1 MPTGD
6 ARARARTRA
15 PGPMDN
21 DSTAPTQIMPTG
33 VGLMARFSPRARA
46 LMVLAAAGLV
56 AIVSAAWLWS
66 SSPSYSV
73 LFTNLSD
80 RDGGAVIAQLSQ
92 MNVPYRNADG
102 GTILVPADKVH
113 EARLKLASQGLP
125 KGSIVG
131 FELLESQKFGLTQF
145 QEQLNYQRAL
155 EGELARS
162 IQSLAP
168 VAGARV
174 HLALP
179 KNSGF
184 LRDHQPPTASVL
196 VQLHPGKTL
205 DRGQVA
211 GIVHLVAS
219 SVSELTTKNVSV
231 VDQHGTLL
239 ASQSEGQGS
248 LDGEQLDYVSQIE
261 TSTIKRIEDILEPI
275 VGRANVRAQVT
286 ADVDFSNV
294 EQMDESYRPNQ
305 GVEKSA
311 IRSQQSNENS
321 QTGSSGAQGVPGALS
336 NQPPVPATAPIN
348 GQAAG
353 AAPAAPPAPGSST
366 HREQVTNFEVDKN
379 VRHTKTASGE
389 IRRLSAAVVINNKPA
404 AAPAAAAATTATPGG
419 STAAAA
425 AATPWSQKEMDNI
438 QALVREAMGFSEKR
452 GDSLNV
458 VNVAFSQLEMPPAEP
473 TPVWQQPEAVAL
485 GKEVGKAV
493 LFLMLTLIVV
503 FGVVR
508 PALKAISSQ
517 TVIAPEAP
525 APAVEAAASARP
537 AIPSSQLDQMR
548 QIARS
553 DPATVA
559 NVVKAWVG
567 EPKN

>member
-1 MPTGD
+1 M
-6 ARARARTRA
+6 
-15 PGPMDN
+15 
-21 DSTAPTQIMPTG
+21 
-33 VGLMARFSPRARA
+33 GLLARFSPRARA
-46 LMVLAAAGLV
+46 LMVLGAAGLI

-66 SSPSYSV
+66 SSPNYSV

-102 GTILVPADKVH
+102 GTILVPAEKVH

-131 FELLESQKFGLTQF
+131 FEILESQKFGLTQF
-145 QEQLNYQRAL
+145 QEQLNYQRGL

-168 VAGARV
+168 VASARV

-184 LRDHQPPTASVL
+184 LRDHQAPTASVL
-196 VQLHPGKTL
+196 LQLHPGKAL
-205 DRGQVA
+205 DRAQVA

-219 SVSELTTKNVSV
+219 SVPELTTKNVSV

-239 ASQSEGQGS
+239 ASQSDNQTG

-261 TSTIKRIEDILEPI
+261 ASTIKRIEDILEPI

-294 EQMDESYRPNQ
+294 EQMDESYKPNQ
-305 GVEKSA
+305 GSDKAA
-311 IRSQQSNENS
+311 IRSQSSTENS
-321 QTGSSGAQGVPGALS
+321 QAGSAGPQGVPGALS

-348 GQAAG
+348 GQPASAPGGAAAG
-353 AAPAAPPAPGSST
+353 QGPGSSV
-366 HREQVTNFEVDKN
+366 HREQMTNFEVDKN
-379 VRHTKTASGE
+379 VRHTKVGSGE
-389 IRRLSAAVVINNKPA
+389 IRRLTAAVVINNKPA
-404 AAPAAAAATTATPGG
+404 AAPPPASAPDGASAGKPAPAPAPT
-419 STAAAA
+419 S
-425 AATPWSQKEMDNI
+425 TPWSQQEMENF
-438 QALVREAMGFSEKR
+438 QALVRQAMGFNDKR

-458 VNVAFSQLEMPPAEP
+458 VNVPFSQLELPPIEP
-473 TPVWQQPEAVAL
+473 TPVWQQPQAIAL
-485 GKEVGKAV
+485 GNEIGKAL

-517 TVIAPEAP
+517 PV
-525 APAVEAAASARP
+525 VVASQASLP
-537 AIPSSQLDQMR
+537 AIEATPAQRVDAPGTQLDQMR
-548 QIARS
+548 QIARA

-567 EPKN
+567 DAKT

>member
-1 MPTGD
+1 
-6 ARARARTRA
+6 
-15 PGPMDN
+15 MDN
-21 DSTAPTQIMPTG
+21 PSIVPTYSRPAGI
-33 VGLMARFSPRARA
+33 GLLDRFSPRARA
-46 LMVLAAAGLV
+46 LMVLSTAFIA

-131 FELLESQKFGLTQF
+131 FEILESQKFGLTQF
-145 QEQLNYQRAL
+145 QEQLNYQRGL

-168 VAGARV
+168 VASARV

-184 LRDHQPPTASVL
+184 LRDHQAPTASVL
-196 VQLHPGKTL
+196 LQLHPGKTL
-205 DRGQVA
+205 DRAQVA

-219 SVSELTTKNVSV
+219 SVPELTTKNVSV

-261 TSTIKRIEDILEPI
+261 SATIKRIEDILEPI

-294 EQMDESYRPNQ
+294 EQMDESYKPNQ
-305 GVEKSA
+305 AGEKAA
-311 IRSQQSNENS
+311 IRSQSSTENS
-321 QTGSSGAQGVPGALS
+321 QPGGAGSQGVPGALS
-336 NQPPVPATAPIN
+336 NQPPVPPTAPIN
-348 GQAAG
+348 GQ
-353 AAPAAPPAPGSST
+353 PGSTGQAASAAQGASGANV

-379 VRHTKTASGE
+379 VRHTKAASGE
-389 IRRLSAAVVINNKPA
+389 IRRLTAAVVINNKPGSAPAPDGAAGGKPAEASSAVKVA
-404 AAPAAAAATTATPGG
+404 AA
-419 STAAAA
+419 SV
-425 AATPWSQKEMDNI
+425 PWSQKEMDNI
-438 QALVREAMGFSEKR
+438 QALVREAMGFNEKR

-458 VNVAFSQLEMPPAEP
+458 VNVPFSQLELPPPEA
-473 TPVWQQPEAVAL
+473 TPVWQQPEAIAL

-517 TVIAPEAP
+517 PVVVSPDAQS
-525 APAVEAAASARP
+525 AAIESSASRRAEL
-537 AIPSSQLDQMR
+537 PSSQLDQVR

-567 EPKN
+567 DAKT

>member
-1 MPTGD
+1 MP
-6 ARARARTRA
+6 AA
-15 PGPMDN
+15 
-21 DSTAPTQIMPTG
+21 

-46 LMVLAAAGLV
+46 LMILSAAGLI
-56 AIVSAAWLWS
+56 AIVSSAWLWS

-92 MNVPYRNADG
+92 LNVPYRNADG

-131 FELLESQKFGLTQF
+131 FELLEGQKFGLTQF
-145 QEQLNYQRAL
+145 QEQLNYQRGL

-162 IQSLAP
+162 IQSLAS

-184 LRDHQPPTASVL
+184 LRDHQAPTASVL
-196 VQLHPGKTL
+196 MQLHPGKTL
-205 DRGQVA
+205 DRAQVA

-219 SVSELTTKNVSV
+219 SVPELPTKNVSV

-261 TSTIKRIEDILEPI
+261 ASTIKRIEDILEPI

-294 EQMDESYRPNQ
+294 EQMDESYKPNQ
-305 GVEKSA
+305 A
-311 IRSQQSNENS
+311 ADRATIRSQSSTENS

-348 GQAAG
+348 GQAG
-353 AAPAAPPAPGSST
+353 AANQASTSPGSSA
-366 HREQVTNFEVDKN
+366 HREQTTNFEVDKN

-389 IRRLSAAVVINNKPA
+389 TRRLTAAVVINNKPA
-404 AAPAAAAATTATPGG
+404 PPAASSPPAPGAPAAAAP
-419 STAAAA
+419 AAPAA
-425 AATPWSQKEMDNI
+425 VPWSAKEMDNI
-438 QALVREAMGFSEKR
+438 QALVREAMGFNEKR

-458 VNVAFSQLEMPPAEP
+458 VNVPFSQLELPPVEP
-473 TPVWQQPEAVAL
+473 TPAWQQPETIGLA
-485 GKEVGKAV
+485 KEFGKAL

-503 FGVVR
+503 FGAVR
-508 PALKAISSQ
+508 PALKAIGSQ
-517 TVIAPEAP
+517 PMMVSAQAP
-525 APAVEAAASARP
+525 APAIESAASNRTESS
-537 AIPSSQLDQMR
+537 SSQLEGMR
-548 QIARS
+548 QIARA

-567 EPKN
+567 DPKA

>member
-1 MPTGD
+1 MDNSSNVPTQLTVAG
-6 ARARARTRA
+6 A
-15 PGPMDN
+15 GPM
-21 DSTAPTQIMPTG
+21 S
-33 VGLMARFSPRARA
+33 RFSPRARA
-46 LMVLAAAGLV
+46 LIMLSAAGV
-56 AIVSAAWLWS
+56 IAIVSAAWLWS

-102 GTILVPADKVH
+102 GTVLVPADKVH

-125 KGSIVG
+125 KGSVVG
-131 FELLESQKFGLTQF
+131 FEILESQKFGMTQF
-145 QEQLNYQRAL
+145 QEQLNYQRGL

-184 LRDHQPPTASVL
+184 LRDRQAPTASIL

-205 DRGQVA
+205 DRAQVA

-219 SVSELTTKNVSV
+219 SVPELTTKNVSV

-261 TSTIKRIEDILEPI
+261 TATIKRIEDILEPI

-294 EQMDESYRPNQ
+294 EQMDESYKPNQ
-305 GVEKSA
+305 ATDKGAV
-311 IRSQQSNENS
+311 RSQSSTENS
-321 QTGSSGAQGVPGALS
+321 QTGSAGAQGVPGALS
-336 NQPPVPATAPIN
+336 NQPPVPPTAPIN
-348 GQAAG
+348 GQSAA
-353 AAPAAPPAPGSST
+353 ANPPATAPGSSA

-379 VRHTKTASGE
+379 VRHTKTGSGE
-389 IRRLSAAVVINNKPA
+389 IRRLSAAVVINNKPPSPAPPASAVPATPVA
-404 AAPAAAAATTATPGG
+404 AGASAPAA
-419 STAAAA
+419 TAAG
-425 AATPWSQKEMDNI
+425 TPWSQKEMDNI
-438 QALVREAMGFSEKR
+438 QALVREAMGFNEKR

-458 VNVAFSQLEMPPAEP
+458 VNAAFSQLELPPAEP
-473 TPVWQQPEAVAL
+473 TPMWQQPEAIAL

-493 LFLMLTLIVV
+493 LFLTLTLIVV

-517 TVIAPEAP
+517 PVLAAPEASVP
-525 APAVEAAASARP
+525 AIDASASQRGDVP
-537 AIPSSQLDQMR
+537 ASQLDQMR

-567 EPKN
+567 DART

>member
-1 MPTGD
+1 
-6 ARARARTRA
+6 
-15 PGPMDN
+15 MDN
-21 DSTAPTQIMPTG
+21 SAIVPNSSMPPG
-33 VGLMARFSPRARA
+33 MGLLARFSPRARA
-46 LMVLAAAGLV
+46 LMVLGAAGLV

-66 SSPSYSV
+66 SSPNYSV

-131 FELLESQKFGLTQF
+131 FEIMESQKFGLTQF
-145 QEQLNYQRAL
+145 QEQLNYQRGL

-168 VAGARV
+168 VASARV

-184 LRDHQPPTASVL
+184 LRDHQAPTASVL
-196 VQLHPGKTL
+196 LQLHPGKAL
-205 DRGQVA
+205 DRAQVA

-219 SVSELTTKNVSV
+219 SVPELTTKNVSV

-239 ASQSEGQGS
+239 ASQSESQSS
-248 LDGEQLDYVSQIE
+248 LDAEQLDYVSQIE
-261 TSTIKRIEDILEPI
+261 AATIKRIEDILEPI
-275 VGRANVRAQVT
+275 AGRANVRAQVT

-294 EQMDESYRPNQ
+294 EQMDESYKPNQ
-305 GVEKSA
+305 GPDKAA
-311 IRSQQSNENS
+311 IRSQSSTDNS
-321 QTGSSGAQGVPGALS
+321 QTGSAGAQGVPGALS
-336 NQPPVPATAPIN
+336 NQPPVPPTAPIN
-348 GQAAG
+348 GQPGSASQPAAAG
-353 AAPAAPPAPGSST
+353 GPGSST
-366 HREQVTNFEVDKN
+366 HREQMTNFEVDKN
-379 VRHTKTASGE
+379 VRHTKAASGE
-389 IRRLSAAVVINNKPA
+389 IRRLTAAVVINNKPA
-404 AAPAAAAATTATPGG
+404 PPAPPPAAGTQAGAAPA
-419 STAAAA
+419 TAAS
-425 AATPWSQKEMDNI
+425 TPWSQQEIDNI
-438 QALVREAMGFSEKR
+438 QALVRQAMGFNDKR

-458 VNVAFSQLEMPPAEP
+458 VNVPFSQLELPPVEP
-473 TPVWQQPEAVAL
+473 TPLWQQPQAIAL
-485 GKEVGKAV
+485 GNEIGKAL

-508 PALKAISSQ
+508 PALKAIGSQPVVLASQ
-517 TVIAPEAP
+517 TSV
-525 APAVEAAASARP
+525 P
-537 AIPSSQLDQMR
+537 AIESTPAQRADQPGTQLDQMR

-567 EPKN
+567 DAKT

>member
-1 MPTGD
+1 MPTG
-6 ARARARTRA
+6 
-15 PGPMDN
+15 
-21 DSTAPTQIMPTG
+21 I
-33 VGLMARFSPRARA
+33 GLTARFSPRARA

-56 AIVSAAWLWS
+56 AVVSAAWLWS

-125 KGSIVG
+125 KGSVVG
-131 FELLESQKFGLTQF
+131 FEILESQKFGLTQF

-162 IQSLAP
+162 IQTLAP
-168 VAGARV
+168 VASARV

-184 LRDHQPPTASVL
+184 LRDRQAPTASVL

-205 DRGQVA
+205 ERGQVA

-219 SVSELTTKNVSV
+219 SIPELTPKNVSV

-239 ASQSEGQGS
+239 ATQSEGQGS

-261 TSTIKRIEDILEPI
+261 TATIKRIEDILEPI
-275 VGRANVRAQVT
+275 VGRTNVRAQVT

-305 GVEKSA
+305 GSEKAA
-311 IRSQQSNENS
+311 IRSQQSTENS
-321 QTGSSGAQGVPGALS
+321 QSAGAGAQGVPGALS

-348 GQAAG
+348 GQPAA
-353 AAPAAPPAPGSST
+353 ATAPPAAPGASA

-389 IRRLSAAVVINNKPA
+389 IRRLTAAVVINNKPA
-404 AAPAAAAATTATPGG
+404 AAPAPSPTTSGATGAAAPV
-419 STAAAA
+419 AAP

-438 QALVREAMGFSEKR
+438 QALVREAMGFNEKR

-458 VNVAFSQLEMPPAEP
+458 VNVPFSQLEVPPLEP
-473 TPVWQQPEAVAL
+473 TPWLQQPEAIAL
-485 GKEVGKAV
+485 GKEIGKAV

-525 APAVEAAASARP
+525 APAVEAPAPPRP
-537 AIPSSQLDQMR
+537 AISSSQLDAMR
-548 QIARS
+548 QIARA

-559 NVVKAWVG
+559 NVVKSWVG

>member
-1 MPTGD
+1 
-6 ARARARTRA
+6 
-15 PGPMDN
+15 MDN
-21 DSTAPTQIMPTG
+21 PSIVPTSSRPAG
-33 VGLMARFSPRARA
+33 VGLLDRLSPRARA
-46 LMVLAAAGLV
+46 LLVLSAAGV
-56 AIVSAAWLWS
+56 MAIVSAAWLWS

-80 RDGGAVIAQLSQ
+80 RDGGAVIAQLAQ

-131 FELLESQKFGLTQF
+131 FEILESQKFGLTQF
-145 QEQLNYQRAL
+145 QEQLNYQRGL

-168 VAGARV
+168 VASARV

-205 DRGQVA
+205 DRAQVA
-211 GIVHLVAS
+211 GIVHLIAS
-219 SVSELTTKNVSV
+219 SVPELTTKNVSV

-261 TSTIKRIEDILEPI
+261 AATIKRIEDILEPI

-294 EQMDESYRPNQ
+294 EQMDETYKPNQ
-305 GVEKSA
+305 GTDTKA
-311 IRSQQSNENS
+311 TIRSQQSTENS
-321 QTGSSGAQGVPGALS
+321 QTGSSGPQGVPGALS
-336 NQPPVPATAPIN
+336 NQPPVPPTAPIN
-348 GQAAG
+348 GQAA
-353 AAPAAPPAPGSST
+353 AASQPPAAPGSST

-379 VRHTKTASGE
+379 VRHTKVASGE
-389 IRRLSAAVVINNKPA
+389 IRRLTAAVVINNKPA
-404 AAPAAAAATTATPGG
+404 APVPAPSGAAGAPANPIASAAAA
-419 STAAAA
+419 S
-425 AATPWSQKEMDNI
+425 TPWSQKEMDNI
-438 QALVREAMGFSEKR
+438 QALVREAMGFNEKR

-458 VNVAFSQLEMPPAEP
+458 ANVAFSQLELPPAEP
-473 TPVWQQPEAVAL
+473 TPLWQQPDAIAL
-485 GKEVGKAV
+485 GKEIGKAV
-493 LFLMLTLIVV
+493 VFLMLTLILV

-517 TVIAPEAP
+517 PVVVSSNAQ
-525 APAVEAAASARP
+525 SP
-537 AIPSSQLDQMR
+537 AIEATPSPRAELPSSQIDQMR

-567 EPKN
+567 DAKT

>member
-1 MPTGD
+1 
-6 ARARARTRA
+6 
-15 PGPMDN
+15 MD
-21 DSTAPTQIMPTG
+21 SSIAATQIMPTG
-33 VGLMARFSPRARA
+33 IGLTARFSPRARA

-56 AIVSAAWLWS
+56 AVVSAAWLWS

-125 KGSIVG
+125 KGSVVG
-131 FELLESQKFGLTQF
+131 FEILESQKFGLTQF

-168 VAGARV
+168 VASARV

-184 LRDHQPPTASVL
+184 LRDRQAPTASVL

-205 DRGQVA
+205 ERGQVA

-219 SVSELTTKNVSV
+219 SIPELTPKNVSV

-239 ASQSEGQGS
+239 ATQSEGQGS

-261 TSTIKRIEDILEPI
+261 TATIKRIEDILEPI
-275 VGRANVRAQVT
+275 AGHANVRAQVT

-305 GVEKSA
+305 GSEKAA
-311 IRSQQSNENS
+311 IRSQQSTENS
-321 QTGSSGAQGVPGALS
+321 QSAGAGAQGVPGALS

-348 GQAAG
+348 GQPAA
-353 AAPAAPPAPGSST
+353 ATAPPAAPGASA

-389 IRRLSAAVVINNKPA
+389 IRRLTAAVVINNKPPAAPAPSPTTAGATGA
-404 AAPAAAAATTATPGG
+404 AAPAAAP
-419 STAAAA
+419 

-438 QALVREAMGFSEKR
+438 QALVREAMGFNEKR

-458 VNVAFSQLEMPPAEP
+458 VNVPFSQLEVPPLEP
-473 TPVWQQPEAVAL
+473 TPWLQQPEAIAL
-485 GKEVGKAV
+485 GKEIGKAV

-525 APAVEAAASARP
+525 APAVEAPAPPRP
-537 AIPSSQLDQMR
+537 AISSSQLDAMR
-548 QIARS
+548 QIARA

-559 NVVKAWVG
+559 NVVKSWVG

>member
-1 MPTGD
+1 M
-6 ARARARTRA
+6 
-15 PGPMDN
+15 ML
-21 DSTAPTQIMPTG
+21 S
-33 VGLMARFSPRARA
+33 
-46 LMVLAAAGLV
+46 AAGLI

-102 GTILVPADKVH
+102 GTILVPSDKVH

-125 KGSIVG
+125 KGSVVG

-179 KNSGF
+179 KNSSF
-184 LRDHQPPTASVL
+184 LRDHQAPTASVL
-196 VQLHPGKTL
+196 LQLHPGKTL
-205 DRGQVA
+205 DRAQVA

-219 SVSELTTKNVSV
+219 SVPELTTKNVSV
-231 VDQHGTLL
+231 VDQHGSLL
-239 ASQSEGQGS
+239 ASQSDAEGN
-248 LDGEQLDYVSQIE
+248 LDGEQLGYVSQIE
-261 TSTIKRIEDILEPI
+261 AATIKRIEDILEPI

-286 ADVDFSNV
+286 ADVDFSHV
-294 EQMDESYRPNQ
+294 DQMDESYKPNQ
-305 GVEKSA
+305 AADKAAV
-311 IRSQQSNENS
+311 RSQSSTENS
-321 QTGSSGAQGVPGALS
+321 QTGSAGAQGVPGALS
-336 NQPPVPATAPIN
+336 NQPPVPPTAPIN
-348 GQAAG
+348 GQATAANPPA
-353 AAPAAPPAPGSST
+353 AAPGASN
-366 HREQVTNFEVDKN
+366 HREQMTNFEVDKN

-389 IRRLSAAVVINNKPA
+389 IRRLTAAVVINNKPA
-404 AAPAAAAATTATPGG
+404 ATAAAPAAAAAARAAGALAE
-419 STAAAA
+419 AAAS
-425 AATPWSQKEMDNI
+425 TPWSQKEMENI

-458 VNVAFSQLEMPPAEP
+458 VNAPFSQIEILPVEP
-473 TPVWQQPEAVAL
+473 TPVWQQPTAIAL

-508 PALKAISSQ
+508 PALKAIGSQ
-517 TVIAPEAP
+517 PALLAAEASPPAIVAGP
-525 APAVEAAASARP
+525 APKELPAA
-537 AIPSSQLDQMR
+537 QLDQMR

-567 EPKN
+567 EAKS

>member
-1 MPTGD
+1 MPTG
-6 ARARARTRA
+6 
-15 PGPMDN
+15 
-21 DSTAPTQIMPTG
+21 I
-33 VGLMARFSPRARA
+33 GLTARFSPRARA

-56 AIVSAAWLWS
+56 AVVSAAWLWS

-125 KGSIVG
+125 KGSVVG
-131 FELLESQKFGLTQF
+131 FEILESQKFGLTQF

-162 IQSLAP
+162 IQTLAP
-168 VAGARV
+168 VASARV

-184 LRDHQPPTASVL
+184 LRDRQAPTASVL

-205 DRGQVA
+205 ERGQVA

-219 SVSELTTKNVSV
+219 SIPELTPKNVSV

-239 ASQSEGQGS
+239 ATQSEGQGS

-261 TSTIKRIEDILEPI
+261 TATIKRIEDILEPI
-275 VGRANVRAQVT
+275 VGRTNVRAQVT

-305 GVEKSA
+305 GSEKAA
-311 IRSQQSNENS
+311 IRSQQSTENS
-321 QTGSSGAQGVPGALS
+321 QSAGAGAQGVPGALS

-348 GQAAG
+348 GRPAA
-353 AAPAAPPAPGSST
+353 ATAPPAAPGASA

-389 IRRLSAAVVINNKPA
+389 IRRLTAAVVINNKPA
-404 AAPAAAAATTATPGG
+404 AAPAPSPTTSGATGAAAPV
-419 STAAAA
+419 AAP

-438 QALVREAMGFSEKR
+438 QALVREAMGFNEKR

-458 VNVAFSQLEMPPAEP
+458 VNVPFSQLEVPPLEP
-473 TPVWQQPEAVAL
+473 TPWLQQPEAIAL
-485 GKEVGKAV
+485 GKEIGKAV

-525 APAVEAAASARP
+525 APAVEAPAPPRP
-537 AIPSSQLDQMR
+537 AISSSQLDAMR
-548 QIARS
+548 QIARA

-559 NVVKAWVG
+559 NVVKSWVG

>member
-1 MPTGD
+1 MP
-6 ARARARTRA
+6 
-15 PGPMDN
+15 PGF
-21 DSTAPTQIMPTG
+21 
-33 VGLMARFSPRARA
+33 GLMARFSPRARA
-46 LMVLAAAGLV
+46 LMVLGAALV
-56 AIVSAAWLWS
+56 IAIVSAAWLWS

-125 KGSIVG
+125 KGSVVG
-131 FELLESQKFGLTQF
+131 FEILESQRFGLTQF
-145 QEQLNYQRAL
+145 QEQLNYQRGL

-184 LRDHQPPTASVL
+184 LRDRQAPTASVL

-205 DRGQVA
+205 DRAQVA

-219 SVSELTTKNVSV
+219 SVPELTTKNVSV

-261 TSTIKRIEDILEPI
+261 SSTIKRIEDILEPI

-294 EQMDESYRPNQ
+294 EQMDESYKPNQ
-305 GVEKSA
+305 ASDRAAV
-311 IRSQQSNENS
+311 RSQSSTENS
-321 QTGSSGAQGVPGALS
+321 QTGSAGAQGVPGALS
-336 NQPPVPATAPIN
+336 NQPPVPPTAPIN
-348 GQAAG
+348 GQPASAPGGAAAG
-353 AAPAAPPAPGSST
+353 QGPGAPGAST
-366 HREQVTNFEVDKN
+366 HREQMTNFEVDKN

-389 IRRLSAAVVINNKPA
+389 IRHLSAAVVINNKPA
-404 AAPAAAAATTATPGG
+404 SAPPPAAAVATAGAAAPAGAPAAAAAA
-419 STAAAA
+419 
-425 AATPWSQKEMDNI
+425 PWSPKEMENI
-438 QALVREAMGFSEKR
+438 QALVRDAMGFNEKR

-458 VNVAFSQLEMPPAEP
+458 VNVPFNQLEVPPAEP

-485 GKEVGKAV
+485 GKELGKAV
-493 LFLMLTLIVV
+493 LFLTLTLIVV

-508 PALKAISSQ
+508 PALKAIASQ
-517 TVIAPEAP
+517 PVVMAPEAP
-525 APAVEAAASARP
+525 AALESPVSQRP
-537 AIPSSQLDQMR
+537 ESSQLDQMR

-567 EPKN
+567 ENKS

>member
-1 MPTGD
+1 MPAGAGML
-6 ARARARTRA
+6 AR
-15 PGPMDN
+15 
-21 DSTAPTQIMPTG
+21 
-33 VGLMARFSPRARA
+33 LSPRARA
-46 LMVLAAAGLV
+46 LMVLATAGV
-56 AIVSAAWLWS
+56 IAIVSAAWLWS

-102 GTILVPADKVH
+102 GTILVPGDKVH

-131 FELLESQKFGLTQF
+131 FEIMESQKFGLTQF
-145 QEQLNYQRAL
+145 QEQLNYQRGL

-162 IQSLAP
+162 IQTLAP
-168 VAGARV
+168 VASARV

-184 LRDHQPPTASVL
+184 LRDHQAPTASVL
-196 VQLHPGKTL
+196 VELHPGKTL
-205 DRGQVA
+205 DRAQVA
-211 GIVHLVAS
+211 GVVHLVAS
-219 SVSELTTKNVSV
+219 SVPELTTKNVSV

-261 TSTIKRIEDILEPI
+261 VATIKRIEDILEPI
-275 VGRANVRAQVT
+275 VGRTNVRAQVT

-294 EQMDESYRPNQ
+294 EQMDESYKPNQ
-305 GVEKSA
+305 GADKAA
-311 IRSQQSNENS
+311 IRSQSSTDNS
-321 QTGSSGAQGVPGALS
+321 QTGSAGPQGVPGALS
-336 NQPPVPATAPIN
+336 NQPPVPPTAPIS
-348 GQAAG
+348 GQAATPG
-353 AAPAAPPAPGSST
+353 QPAAAPGSSA
-366 HREQVTNFEVDKN
+366 HREQMTNFEVDKN

-389 IRRLSAAVVINNKPA
+389 IRRLTAAVVINNKPA
-404 AAPAAAAATTATPGG
+404 PAVAAPSAPGTPGAAAPAPGAAA
-419 STAAAA
+419 S
-425 AATPWSQKEMDNI
+425 TPWTQKEMDNI

-458 VNVAFSQLEMPPAEP
+458 VNVAFNQLELPPAEP
-473 TPVWQQPEAVAL
+473 TPLWQQPEAIAL
-485 GKEVGKAV
+485 AKEVGKAV
-493 LFLMLTLIVV
+493 LFLTLTLIVV

-517 TVIAPEAP
+517 AVLVSREAPSAAVEAP
-525 APAVEAAASARP
+525 ATRGEL
-537 AIPSSQLDQMR
+537 PSTHFDQMR
-548 QIARS
+548 QIARN

-567 EPKN
+567 DAKS